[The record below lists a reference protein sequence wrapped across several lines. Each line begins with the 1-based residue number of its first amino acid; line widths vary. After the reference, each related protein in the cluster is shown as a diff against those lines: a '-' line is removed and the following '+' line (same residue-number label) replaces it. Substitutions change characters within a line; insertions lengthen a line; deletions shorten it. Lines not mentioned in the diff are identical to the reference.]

1 MASTNPLEARRI
13 STKLSVEFTFA
24 QIHSFPNT
32 KEILELITSP
42 LHRNTGLKELGW
54 NQYNTE
60 F

>member
-42 LHRNTGLKELGW
+42 LHRNTVLKELGW
-54 NQYNTE
+54 N
-60 F
+60 